1 MVQLLCIS
9 LRTVSLPTTTGRS
22 PEPRP
27 VVPFPCPQY
36 SRKDDGIIPSAAGAA
51 VRGIFS
57 KENLWNRTPHQQ
69 TVSAPDR
76 VLQGE
81 GARDIAANLTFPDD
95 GPGGASARH
104 Q

>member
-1 MVQLLCIS
+1 VSHDPVLGDVAETWFRRNGHIFQLS
-9 LRTVSLPTTTGRS
+9 
-22 PEPRP
+22 
-27 VVPFPCPQY
+27 
-36 SRKDDGIIPSAAGAA
+36 
-51 VRGIFS
+51 
-57 KENLWNRTPHQQ
+57 
-69 TVSAPDR
+69 VSAPDR